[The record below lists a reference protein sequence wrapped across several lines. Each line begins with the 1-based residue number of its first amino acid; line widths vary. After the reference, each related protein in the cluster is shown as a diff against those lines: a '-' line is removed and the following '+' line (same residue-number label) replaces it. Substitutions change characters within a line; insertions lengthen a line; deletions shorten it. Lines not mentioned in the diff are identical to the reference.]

1 MDIPDAN
8 IPRPKIPVI
17 SDMQLRKRKL
27 NDKAV
32 VKNVVVENQ
41 TIDEIQATSP
51 RKLPL
56 KLPDSEK
63 FENITRPLI
72 ALNCDTLAKKRK
84 LNKGSQTKPKDKD
97 IVNNQVSKN
106 IFSV

>member
-1 MDIPDAN
+1 M
-8 IPRPKIPVI
+8 
-17 SDMQLRKRKL
+17 RKRKL

-32 VKNVVVENQ
+32 VRNVVVENQ

-51 RKLPL
+51 KKLPQ

-63 FENITRPLI
+63 FENITRPQV

-84 LNKGSQTKPKDKD
+84 FNKGSQTKPKDKD

-106 IFSV
+106 IFLMYIHIFVTLLSGWDRISTYMF

>member
-32 VKNVVVENQ
+32 VKN
-41 TIDEIQATSP
+41 
-51 RKLPL
+51 
-56 KLPDSEK
+56 
-63 FENITRPLI
+63 
-72 ALNCDTLAKKRK
+72 
-84 LNKGSQTKPKDKD
+84 
-97 IVNNQVSKN
+97 QVSKT
-106 IFSV
+106 